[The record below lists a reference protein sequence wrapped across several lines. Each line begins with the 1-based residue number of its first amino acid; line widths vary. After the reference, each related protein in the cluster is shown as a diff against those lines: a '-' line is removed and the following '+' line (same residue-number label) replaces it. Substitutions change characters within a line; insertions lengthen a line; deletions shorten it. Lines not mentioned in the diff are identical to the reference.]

1 MYENLQN
8 INTMEG
14 VDAILQEYGSLADK
28 TPKSTPIDLIQIY
41 FTPF

>member
-14 VDAILQEYGSLADK
+14 VDAILHEYGSLADK
-28 TPKSTPIDLIQIY
+28 TPKSTPIV
-41 FTPF
+41 

>member
-14 VDAILQEYGSLADK
+14 VDAILQEYDSLAGK
-28 TPKSTPIDLIQIY
+28 PPNRLLL
-41 FTPF
+41 

>member
-14 VDAILQEYGSLADK
+14 DDAILQEYGSLADK
-28 TPKSTPIDLIQIY
+28 TPKSTPIV
-41 FTPF
+41 

>member
-14 VDAILQEYGSLADK
+14 VDAILQEYGNLAGK
-28 TPKSTPIDLIQIY
+28 PPNRLLL
-41 FTPF
+41 